1 MLLNDSMKSSNIS
14 QLTQNDGST
23 NNASA
28 TNTIGVI
35 TASTASA
42 SASSGTTTTGTP
54 LRSRNNNRDRQQ
66 SDEKQDSSNIKG
78 KNPPKPMEEFYK
90 DLQQFHEKRGTP
102 IMHMPKITGRQVDL
116 HRLYCE
122 VTERG
127 GFQKVNMRDEWDE
140 ILPELGLKE
149 KIVNGSAALKYIYR
163 RVLEKYECLNY
174 FGEDP
179 DKVDALAA
187 AEMNEF
193 NMGGGRGRGSRHPTS
208 YSSSNPTIIHS
219 VAMSYNYRQHH
230 VNMDRRRQFKL
241 STDLH
246 KPSPYEKLMLSLL
259 SPLPNEQDFA
269 INACTLMANEARHT
283 LKLNEFPKLL
293 DALLAHTGVFSDYT
307 MRKLFQH
314 IYSGVRHHSLYGF
327 WFDLL
332 SDKPQILDLYT
343 DEQSLREAALID
355 DYDDGKPEM
364 EGIWQDRTELDFLN
378 LRTGLGTQ
386 DYVGQRVLQV
396 VSILRNLSFQ
406 EENLGVLVK
415 NKTFLRFLVM
425 SSNIRWSNVH
435 IQALEIAGNIAGEL
449 EILDPT
455 IDDLSRCLMAT
466 ICDGIEGPDRGVII
480 NCLEILYK
488 LCQKDTNEDY
498 VLKCLNNSFYNTI
511 CLFLSLNDIMMLL
524 FTLEAIYALT
534 CLGPKSCHSM
544 MQVKGIVDQLISLI
558 TVEGQAYGPDGCI
571 LMRVVE
577 TVPAHLLPTVAENI
591 SNLQNVAHMPQ
602 ILTPNPMHVS
612 EIPESVGEN
621 IQQAQQQQ
629 QQHQTQQQLQMPQNF
644 THDDEQY
651 ALAWLGAT
659 FERAPNVSSFI
670 ETQELYRMYLSH
682 CQKSGKHSVVNHL
695 HFPKLVRLIFTAAI
709 GPTTVK
715 KVDGTELP
723 GLHYVAIRLRAQPL
737 PLQKSSLSV
746 STGPI
751 SPSGKHSE
759 SPGSARKIKKKIKQ
773 QTESPV
779 STTTPA
785 TLSVAATTATPQVTT
800 NTGVAIA
807 SDNPTTATSVS
818 EPVKQVANPVTP
830 IISQATAQSVIEKR
844 PPTPQQTEEKKEEKM
859 DVEEK
864 IDNPAKLEN
873 PTQTIVQSVP
883 EPEPM
888 QIVDTTSVI
897 QPAMAQNPSS
907 LIKSLLA
914 NKVNQRQ
921 MKQKD
926 ITASSNNTTAT
937 TTSVPTTTAQ
947 PIKMTT
953 TAITALVNNP
963 LMQHTPVKVGQTTI
977 KPLNPHPPILDKKPQ
992 ISESTPPPLAPL
1004 SGANVAKDASGRP
1017 IILANQMLVDILDK
1031 KMVDPPIP
1039 TSIIQKRK
1047 IEDNSGNNKRLAMDT
1062 NSSVTSAKEEPQV
1075 TPSKNAANLYAEMA
1089 ASILEDEDLE
1099 EFSTQTQQQPP
1110 QPQLE
1115 QQQIQQ
1121 TSLIIPAKVQ
1131 QQQTTAAPLQG
1142 VQRQL
1147 VFQSNQPQLK
1157 LTQPVPTTSQQIPN
1171 AMATIKTDHGLQTVP
1186 VILQQKPME
1195 VQQQGQTQI
1204 IQQMMQPAA
1213 QQQQTYVL
1221 ATNQQGQT
1229 YLVAQQTQPH
1239 PPPPPPQ
1246 PTQTVLVTQTPQ
1258 QQSTGQKTI
1267 IILQQQPMPGQQQQI
1282 ITTGPPGQGQKM
1294 IMTTS
1299 QGQQVLVTQ
1308 RPQTPQQIFI
1318 NPQTGTAT
1326 HIQHMPMQ
1334 TQTRQI
1340 IQTTNPPQQQQTT
1353 QIQAGQISPS
1363 LLNQLNQ
1370 IPATI
1375 KLHQP
1380 IAQHTTPS
1388 PQPQPATITRMAKT
1402 VSLVQSSNTPAAPV
1416 AIPQLQQHQSI
1427 IQQHIISGP
1436 SEKRHVI
1443 LSGGAATAGGVG
1455 MRAIEIKE
1463 TVITQAQQP
1472 PQQQQLNSQTIIT
1485 TQQPPQ
1491 GTVASTTTPPLL
1503 QQQVQQQIR
1512 AVIEQQQHPSIIQ
1525 QKISSLPV
1533 VHQQQQQQQ
1542 PQASSSLTSSAQQQT
1557 KMQNQVLIQANIAA
1571 SKHKTSLSQQQLQ
1584 TPTLKAAKQ
1593 PDPTPS
1599 LIQSKSVTQT
1609 HNVTHTTAPSIPI
1622 MTQSPGVGNIKKP
1635 PTLIKPSLP
1644 TVKLPPIVNN
1654 QGPPP
1659 LAVVNNTA
1667 TANNSSG
1674 NAPAPMT
1681 TEVNKKEETIKTQT
1695 AAPTQGP
1702 LLSTSAAKP
1711 NPTQTP
1717 QTLTTSAT
1725 STASTTTSSN
1735 NAGLAQ
1741 PPSNQ
1746 NQPQLP
1752 TQPPPQPT
1760 NAPLPVT
1767 AQAQQPPQQLST
1779 LDAQWL
1785 YICDW
1790 RNCPR
1795 KKFKSMGDLQH
1806 HVCTSHAPDHL
1817 DPAADIFCQWGVGPG
1832 LCDGVPRKRFSLMT
1846 HLIDHHLTLDS
1857 LRTAVQRRIATGM
1870 YNITPAIPPV
1880 TIVRNIELS
1889 QRANNASPSPSNSSS
1904 SSSQTQSTT
1913 GLSALQAIK
1922 RHTTDLMNSKELMD
1936 ENEGPVTKSIR
1947 LTASLILRNLVTYT
1961 STAKRSIRRYEPHLA
1976 NIALSN
1982 VESSVTISHILYE
1995 MNG

>member
-1 MLLNDSMKSSNIS
+1 MLLNESIKASNIS
-14 QLTQNDGST
+14 QFQQNDGSMQ
-23 NNASA
+23 NISA

-35 TASTASA
+35 TASTVSA
-42 SASSGTTTTGTP
+42 GSSSATTAAGTP
-54 LRSRNNNRDRQQ
+54 LRSRNYNRDRQQ
-66 SDEKQDSSNIKG
+66 SDDKQDTTNIKG

-127 GFQKVNMRDEWDE
+127 GFQKVNMRDEWEE

-187 AEMNEF
+187 AEINEF

-208 YSSSNPTIIHS
+208 YSSSNPTIIS
-219 VAMSYNYRQHH
+219 NVAMSYNYRQHH
-230 VNMDRRRQFKL
+230 VNMERRRQFKL

-269 INACTLMANEARHT
+269 INACTLMANESRHT
-283 LKLNEFPKLL
+283 LKLNEYPKLL

-327 WFDLL
+327 WYDLL
-332 SDKPQILDLYT
+332 NEKPQILDLYT
-343 DEQSLREAALID
+343 DEQSLREAALVD

-364 EGIWQDRTELDFLN
+364 EGIWQDCKELDFLN

-386 DYVGQRVLQV
+386 DYVGQRVIQV

-425 SSNIRWSNVH
+425 SSNIRWGNVH
-435 IQALEIAGNIAGEL
+435 IQALEIAGNVAGEL

-455 IDDLSRCLMAT
+455 VDDLSRCLMAT
-466 ICDGIEGPDRGVII
+466 LCDGIEGPDRGVII

-488 LCQKDTNEDY
+488 LCQKDSNEDY
-498 VLKCLNNSFYNTI
+498 VLKCLNNNFYNAIT
-511 CLFLSLNDIMMLL
+511 LFLSLNDIMLLL

-558 TVEGQAYGPDGCI
+558 TVEAQAYGPDGCI

-577 TVPAHLLPTVAENI
+577 TVPGNMLPMVAQNI
-591 SNLQNVAHMPQ
+591 ANLQNVANIQKQTTTISSHNQIKPQ
-602 ILTPNPMHVS
+602 ILTPNPMPAPDITDSIAEHT
-612 EIPESVGEN
+612 P
-621 IQQAQQQQ
+621 QPQQQQ
-629 QQHQTQQQLQMPQNF
+629 LHQPQQQLQMPQNF

-659 FERAPNVSSFI
+659 FERTSSVESHV

-695 HFPKLVRLIFTAAI
+695 HFPKLVRLIFT
-709 GPTTVK
+709 TTVGPATVRK
-715 KVDGTELP
+715 PDGTDLP
-723 GLHYVAIRLRAQPL
+723 GLHYVSIRIRAQPL
-737 PLQKSSLSV
+737 PLQKSIISV
-746 STGPI
+746 GAGQS
-751 SPSGKHSE
+751 SPSAKQSE
-759 SPGSARKIKKKIKQ
+759 IPGSARKTKKKLKQ
-773 QTESPV
+773 QVETPV
-779 STTTPA
+779 PTTTTPPVIVA
-785 TLSVAATTATPQVTT
+785 TTVAPQTSTNSVAGTSAT
-800 NTGVAIA
+800 I
-807 SDNPTTATSVS
+807 DNPTSATSAA
-818 EPVKQVANPVTP
+818 EAVKQEVNPVNPP
-830 IISQATAQSVIEKR
+830 ITQTLVQSVTETR
-844 PPTPQQTEEKKEEKM
+844 SPTPQQIDIKSEEKM
-859 DVEEK
+859 DIDEK
-864 IDNPAKLEN
+864 DNVTAKLEN
-873 PTQTIVQSVP
+873 QTQPTMPTP

-888 QIVDTTSVI
+888 QITDSTSVI

-907 LIKSLLA
+907 SLIKSMLA

-921 MKQKD
+921 LKQKD
-926 ITASSNNTTAT
+926 NTATSNPTTTTAA
-937 TTSVPTTTAQ
+937 VPTTPTQ
-947 PIKMTT
+947 PIKVAS

-977 KPLNPHPPILDKKPQ
+977 KPLNHHPPTLDKKPQ

-1004 SGANVAKDASGRP
+1004 SGANVAKDACGRP

-1039 TSIIQKRK
+1039 GSIIQKRK
-1047 IEDNSGNNKRLAMDT
+1047 IDDHSGNNKRLALET
-1062 NSSVTSAKEEPQV
+1062 TSAAAPSAKEEVQV

-1099 EFSTQTQQQPP
+1099 EFSTQSQQQQPP

-1115 QQQIQQ
+1115 QQQQMQQ
-1121 TSLIIPAKVQ
+1121 TSLIMPAKVQ
-1131 QQQTTAAPLQG
+1131 QQQTTSAPLQG

-1147 VFQSNQPQLK
+1147 MFQSNQQQLK
-1157 LTQPVPTTSQQIPN
+1157 LTQPVATSNQQMPN
-1171 AMATIKTDHGLQTVP
+1171 AMATIKTDQGLQTVP

-1195 VQQQGQTQI
+1195 MQQQSQTQM
-1204 IQQMMQPAA
+1204 IQQMMQPAQQ

-1229 YLVAQQTQPH
+1229 YLVAQQTQSH

-1267 IILQQQPMPGQQQQI
+1267 IILQQQPMQGQQQQI

-1318 NPQTGTAT
+1318 NPQTGAAT

-1340 IQTTNPPQQQQTT
+1340 IQTSNQQQQTQ

-1380 IAQHTTPS
+1380 IAQHSTP
-1388 PQPQPATITRMAKT
+1388 PQQPQPATITRMAKT
-1402 VSLVQSSNTPAAPV
+1402 VSLVQSTNTPTAPV

-1443 LSGGAATAGGVG
+1443 LSGGAGAGGVG

-1485 TQQPPQ
+1485 QQPPPQ
-1491 GTVASTTTPPLL
+1491 GSASATTTPPLL

-1512 AVIEQQQHPSIIQ
+1512 TVIEQQQHPSIIQ

-1542 PQASSSLTSSAQQQT
+1542 PQTSSSSAALQQQPIKT
-1557 KMQNQVLIQANIAA
+1557 QNQVML
-1571 SKHKTSLSQQQLQ
+1571 
-1584 TPTLKAAKQ
+1584 

-1599 LIQSKSVTQT
+1599 LIQPKNINQSQSLV
-1609 HNVTHTTAPSIPI
+1609 HTAAPSIPVT
-1622 MTQSPGVGNIKKP
+1622 TQTPGLGNVKKP
-1635 PTLIKPSLP
+1635 VSLIKPSLP
-1644 TVKLPPIVNN
+1644 TVKLPPIVNSI
-1654 QGPPP
+1654 GPPP
-1659 LAVVNNTA
+1659 LAAVNATTAANNA
-1667 TANNSSG
+1667 TAPTN
-1674 NAPAPMT
+1674 
-1681 TEVNKKEETIKTQT
+1681 TEANKKEEIAKSQQTVAQANMQATSTAKALPTQT
-1695 AAPTQGP
+1695 AQ
-1702 LLSTSAAKP
+1702 TSI
-1711 NPTQTP
+1711 
-1717 QTLTTSAT
+1717 TSAT
-1725 STASTTTSSN
+1725 STTSTTSSN
-1735 NAGLAQ
+1735 MAAIPQ
-1741 PPSNQ
+1741 PQ
-1746 NQPQLP
+1746 NTPNPPQLP
-1752 TQPPPQPT
+1752 TQPQPQQANANLPLPPQ
-1760 NAPLPVT
+1760 
-1767 AQAQQPPQQLST
+1767 QQQPPPQQLST

-1795 KKFKSMGDLQH
+1795 KKFKSVGDLQH

-1870 YNITPAIPPV
+1870 YNIAPAIPPV
-1880 TIVRNIELS
+1880 TIVRNLELS
-1889 QRANNASPSPSNSSS
+1889 QRANNASPSPSTSSS
-1904 SSSQTQSTT
+1904 SSSQTQSAT

-1947 LTASLILRNLVTYT
+1947 LTASLILRNLVMYT
-1961 STAKRSIRRYEPHLA
+1961 STAKRSIRRHEPHLA

-1982 VESSVTISHILYE
+1982 VESSATISHILYE

>member
-1 MLLNDSMKSSNIS
+1 MLLNETIKSSNIL
-14 QLTQNDGST
+14 QIQQNENTTQSGNT
-23 NNASA
+23 INA
-28 TNTIGVI
+28 IGVI
-35 TASTASA
+35 TANSA
-42 SASSGTTTTGTP
+42 SLGVSSVVATTATTTAGTP
-54 LRSRNNNRDRQQ
+54 LRSRYSNRDRQQ
-66 SDEKQDSSNIKG
+66 SDDKQENSNTTKG
-78 KNPPKPMEEFYK
+78 KNPPKPMDEFYK

-102 IMHMPKITGRQVDL
+102 IMHMPKITGREVDL

-140 ILPELGLKE
+140 ILPELGLNE

-163 RVLEKYECLNY
+163 RVLEKYERLNY

-179 DKVDALAA
+179 DKMDASDA
-187 AEMNEF
+187 AELAEF
-193 NMGGGRGRGSRHPTS
+193 NMSGGRGRGSRYPSS
-208 YSSSNPTIIHS
+208 YGSSNPALIHN
-219 VAMSYNYRQHH
+219 VAMTYNYRQHN

-246 KPSPYEKLMLSLL
+246 KPSAYEKLMLSLL

-269 INACTLMANEARHT
+269 INACTLMANESRHT
-283 LKLNEFPKLL
+283 LKLNEYPKLL

-327 WFDLL
+327 WYDLL
-332 SDKPQILDLYT
+332 ADKPQIMDLYT
-343 DEQSLREAALID
+343 DEQALREAALID

-364 EGIWQDRTELDFLN
+364 EGIWQDCHELDFLN

-406 EENLGVLVK
+406 EENLGVLSK

-449 EILDPT
+449 EIQDPT

-466 ICDGIEGPDRGVII
+466 LCDGIEGPDRGVII

-498 VLKCLNNSFYNTI
+498 VLKCLNANFYNTI
-511 CLFLSLNDIMMLL
+511 ALFLSLNDIMLLL

-544 MQVKGIVDQLISLI
+544 MQIKGIIDQLISLI
-558 TVEGQAYGPDGCI
+558 TVEAQAYGPDGCI

-577 TVPAHLLPTVAENI
+577 TVPGNMLPMVAQNI
-591 SNLQNVAHMPQ
+591 ANLQNVAHIQKQTNTISSHNQIKPQ
-602 ILTPNPMHVS
+602 ILTPNPMPTP
-612 EIPESVGEN
+612 EIPETIGDHTQPQQVG
-621 IQQAQQQQ
+621 
-629 QQHQTQQQLQMPQNF
+629 QQQLQMPQNF

-659 FERAPNVSSFI
+659 FERTTSVESHI

-695 HFPKLVRLIFTAAI
+695 HFPKLVRLIFTASV
-709 GPTTVK
+709 GPVTVRK
-715 KVDGTELP
+715 TDGTDLP
-723 GLHYVAIRLRAQPL
+723 GLHYVSIRLRGQPL
-737 PLQKSSLSV
+737 PLQKSGV
-746 STGPI
+746 SAGGGQT
-751 SPSGKHSE
+751 SPVIKQGE
-759 SPGSARKIKKKIKQ
+759 NPGSARKNKKKFKQ
-773 QTESPV
+773 QLEACLAPAVSSTSTTSVTTNSTAGSTMTPT
-779 STTTPA
+779 STTT
-785 TLSVAATTATPQVTT
+785 TTESSAVTNLTEPIKQETSLIKKET
-800 NTGVAIA
+800 NI
-807 SDNPTTATSVS
+807 
-818 EPVKQVANPVTP
+818 VKQEINHVKQEINPIKQETNSAKSEINPQPILP
-830 IISQATAQSVIEKR
+830 IITEKLPITQAQVDIKGES
-844 PPTPQQTEEKKEEKM
+844 EKM
-859 DVEEK
+859 DIDVKEDIPPK
-864 IDNPAKLEN
+864 IENQTLIIAPAQETDIQVPDIAN
-873 PTQTIVQSVP
+873 QTTQPSTTI
-883 EPEPM
+883 
-888 QIVDTTSVI
+888 TT
-897 QPAMAQNPSS
+897 QNPSSS

-921 MKQKD
+921 LKQKD
-926 ITASSNNTTAT
+926 VAGNPNSITTSTAVAVT
-937 TTSVPTTTAQ
+937 TTTQ
-947 PIKMTT
+947 PIKVTS

-977 KPLNPHPPILDKKPQ
+977 KPLNPHPPPLEKKTQ
-992 ISESTPPPLAPL
+992 VLESTPPPLAPL
-1004 SGANVAKDASGRP
+1004 SGSNVAKDASGRP

-1031 KMVDPPIP
+1031 KMIDPPIP
-1039 TSIIQKRK
+1039 GTIIQKRK
-1047 IEDNSGNNKRLAMDT
+1047 IEDNLGNNKRLAIE
-1062 NSSVTSAKEEPQV
+1062 SISAKEEVQV

-1099 EFSTQTQQQPP
+1099 EFSTQPQQQAPLPP
-1110 QPQLE
+1110 LDQP
-1115 QQQIQQ
+1115 IQQ
-1121 TSLIIPAKVQ
+1121 ASLIIPAKVQ
-1131 QQQTTAAPLQG
+1131 PQATGPLQG

-1157 LTQPVPTTSQQIPN
+1157 ITQPVATTNQQIPN
-1171 AMATIKTDHGLQTVP
+1171 AVATIKTDQGLQTVP
-1186 VILQQKPME
+1186 VILQQKPLEM
-1195 VQQQGQTQI
+1195 QQQGQNQI
-1204 IQQMMQPAA
+1204 LQQMIQPAP

-1229 YLVAQQTQPH
+1229 YLVAQQPQPQ

-1267 IILQQQPMPGQQQQI
+1267 IILQQQAIPGQQQQI
-1282 ITTGPPGQGQKM
+1282 ITTGPSVQGQKM
-1294 IMTTS
+1294 FMTTS

-1326 HIQHMPMQ
+1326 HIQHVPVQ
-1334 TQTRQI
+1334 TQARQI
-1340 IQTTNPPQQQQTT
+1340 IQTSNPQPPPQQQTH

-1380 IAQHTTPS
+1380 LGQQTTTVQ
-1388 PQPQPATITRMAKT
+1388 QPQPATITRMTKT
-1402 VSLVQSSNTPAAPV
+1402 VSLVQPTSSTPTTPV

-1443 LSGGAATAGGVG
+1443 LSGGGGSSGMG

-1472 PQQQQLNSQTIIT
+1472 PQQCQLNSQTIIT
-1485 TQQPPQ
+1485 TQQPAVTAASQ
-1491 GTVASTTTPPLL
+1491 GTITPPLL
-1503 QQQVQQQIR
+1503 QQQ
-1512 AVIEQQQHPSIIQ
+1512 
-1525 QKISSLPV
+1525 LPD
-1533 VHQQQQQQQ
+1533 
-1542 PQASSSLTSSAQQQT
+1542 S
-1557 KMQNQVLIQANIAA
+1557 
-1571 SKHKTSLSQQQLQ
+1571 
-1584 TPTLKAAKQ
+1584 
-1593 PDPTPS
+1593 TPS
-1599 LIQSKSVTQT
+1599 LIQTKNQSPNVVQTVVPTIPVT
-1609 HNVTHTTAPSIPI
+1609 
-1622 MTQSPGVGNIKKP
+1622 TQSSTVKKP
-1635 PTLIKPSLP
+1635 LTLIKPSLP
-1644 TVKLPPIVNN
+1644 TVKLPPIANTS
-1654 QGPPP
+1654 GPPP
-1659 LAVVNNTA
+1659 LAAVNANTNVNVATA
-1667 TANNSSG
+1667 TGSTPTNIP
-1674 NAPAPMT
+1674 APAI
-1681 TEVNKKEETIKTQT
+1681 TEANKKEEIIKSQQT
-1695 AAPTQGP
+1695 TATPV
-1702 LLSTSAAKP
+1702 STTKA
-1711 NPTQTP
+1711 
-1717 QTLTTSAT
+1717 LTTPTSQT
-1725 STASTTTSSN
+1725 STTPSTMASTTTSTTSASN
-1735 NAGLAQ
+1735 VSASPALPQ
-1741 PPSNQ
+1741 QSQ
-1746 NQPQLP
+1746 NTTPVQPQPISQQTPATTTPQSLP
-1752 TQPPPQPT
+1752 
-1760 NAPLPVT
+1760 L
-1767 AQAQQPPQQLST
+1767 QQPQTQQISA

-1795 KKFKSMGDLQH
+1795 KKFKSLGDLQH

-1846 HLIDHHLTLDS
+1846 HLIDHHLSMDS
-1857 LRTAVQRRIATGM
+1857 LRAAVQRRIATGI
-1870 YNITPAIPPV
+1870 YNISPAIPPV
-1880 TIVRNIELS
+1880 TIVRNLELS

-1904 SSSQTQSTT
+1904 SSSQNTTT

-1961 STAKRSIRRYEPHLA
+1961 STAKRSVRRYEPHLA

-1982 VESSVTISHILYE
+1982 VESSGTISHILYE